1 MKNNWP
7 PKLTIC
13 LFYLTIILIPFNAR
27 YIFNFDQVQFV
38 EEFHENLTWSVYFFD
53 PIFFCLILSFLV
65 SGFLNKKIK
74 FNLKKS
80 LQTPLFWL
88 ILLGILNLIVTNE
101 KPPAIYQFARLSVAF
116 IFFFLAKKLLESKQI
131 KLISILLIFI
141 SGIFQSIIA
150 LGQFVFQKSLG
161 LSVLGESMIA
171 PDILGVAKFEIYG
184 NKIIR
189 SYGTFPHPNLLAIFL
204 LLALGCGWWLWLQE
218 NKKIKKKYLAIG
230 LLFISVGII
239 STYSRGGILASALLL
254 TIFLITNRKLFST
267 LLNLNKKNFSLFQK
281 ILMRL
286 SILLLIFLIFFS
298 TYRVLAPR
306 LCYKCAGEN
315 SIELRQIYSYYAQKI
330 IAENRLLGV
339 GLGNFTLTLKKKSNN
354 LANYEIQPVH
364 NLYLL
369 IAAELGILGL
379 ILWSLFI
386 LKSGLNKP
394 LNKKR
399 IFGNPFSSVF
409 IIFLLLGLIDHY
421 FWTLPQ
427 GQLLFFLGLALSEN

>member
-7 PKLTIC
+7 PKLTIY

-53 PIFFCLILSFLV
+53 SIFFCLILSFLV

-88 ILLGILNLIVTNE
+88 ILLGILNLIVANE

>member
-7 PKLTIC
+7 PKLTIY

-65 SGFLNKKIK
+65 SGFLNKKIR

-88 ILLGILNLIVTNE
+88 ILLGILNLIVANE
-101 KPPAIYQFARLSVAF
+101 KPPAIYQFTRLSVAF

>member
-1 MKNNWP
+1 M
-7 PKLTIC
+7 
-13 LFYLTIILIPFNAR
+13 
-27 YIFNFDQVQFV
+27 

-88 ILLGILNLIVTNE
+88 ILLGILNLIVANE